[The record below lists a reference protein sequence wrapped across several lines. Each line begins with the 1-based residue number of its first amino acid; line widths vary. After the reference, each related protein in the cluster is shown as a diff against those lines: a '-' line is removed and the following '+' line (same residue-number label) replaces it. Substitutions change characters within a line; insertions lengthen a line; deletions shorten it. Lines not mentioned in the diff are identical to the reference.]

1 MTDSEYIWKALQY
14 CYKHRD
20 KPDLHSFV
28 VNIKGGIAFVEV
40 REYGEAF
47 IETKTQ
53 SNGDNEE
60 KTTQW
65 CGTLIAA
72 CNRLEML
79 GADHETIN
87 M

>member
-1 MTDSEYIWKALQY
+1 MNEEYLWKALKY
-14 CYKHRD
+14 CDSNRN

-28 VNIKGGIAFVEV
+28 VNIKNGIAFVEV
-40 REYGEAF
+40 REYGEVF

-53 SNGDNEE
+53 SDGDNEE

-79 GADHETIN
+79 GANHETIS